1 MYNKHDR
8 LAVMSDTREPR
19 YRTHRLGG
27 GGGGGGRGIVGKLE
41 MRHCMVILFRH
52 SHPLFFIF
60 QTMHCQLS
68 LLIMA
73 VDVCVP
79 EACN

>member
-1 MYNKHDR
+1 
-8 LAVMSDTREPR
+8 MSDTQEPR
-19 YRTHRLGG
+19 YRTHRSGGGGG
-27 GGGGGGRGIVGKLE
+27 GGGGGGRMVGKLE
-41 MRHCMVILFRH
+41 MQHCMVILFRH

-60 QTMHCQLS
+60 QSSKTMHCQLN
-68 LLIMA
+68 LLIVA